1 MAISCWIQY
10 LSGMEKSDF
19 IPPPS
24 VKDVTL
30 RLARPDERRRWDATM
45 AEHHYLGFQQF
56 AGRGLRYVAEYQK
69 RWLALIGW
77 QSGAFKCRP
86 RDRWIGWRPREQFPR
101 LRLIANNTRLLVLGP
116 PGAIP
121 NLATCVMAANLRRLS
136 ADWQEAFGHPL
147 ELAEAFVDPKQFVG
161 TLYAAGNWRYVGR
174 TRGFSRSNGRY
185 TAPHGHLK
193 KMYVFPLR
201 RGARKRLRSPQPC
214 PSWEPERPEPV
225 RPDAVAVPSLLQE
238 FASIPD
244 HRRGQGRKFKLPT
257 LLAIWELARLS
268 GYRGVDATWRYAC
281 ALNQEELRTLG
292 AWRHKTTGRYHPPSR
307 ATLHRALTET
317 DPESLQ
323 AALNRWVARRQPPKT
338 ALATDGKRLRGAN
351 RQGKAHYETVSL
363 VSHTNAM
370 PVASR
375 VYTEEGGEIAAVL
388 ALLEEVDVHG
398 SVITLDALHTTRNT
412 ALAIRRRHGAH
423 YLFTVKGNAP
433 ETFQTLETI
442 DWDRDAS
449 SHFCENDEKAHG
461 RIEKRRIQVL
471 QPLRGLINY
480 PEVRQVFR
488 VTRKRDQ
495 VKTGEKS
502 IEVAYG
508 MTSLPP
514 EQADAERLLAL
525 NRGHWV
531 VENRNHRPRD
541 TTFGED
547 ACLMHT
553 GHGPSN
559 NATVNNLALAIIFHL
574 GFRQVQAAVQH
585 FAMDR
590 REAICAVTE
599 PG

>member
-1 MAISCWIQY
+1 MA
-10 LSGMEKSDF
+10 KSDF
-19 IPPPS
+19 VAPPS
-24 VKDVTL
+24 VKHVTL

-45 AEHHYLGFQQF
+45 DQHHYLGFRQF
-56 AGRGLRYVAEYQK
+56 AGRGLRYVAEYEK

-77 QSGAFKCRP
+77 QSGAFKCGP
-86 RDRWIGWRPREQFPR
+86 RDRWIGWRPEEQFPR
-101 LRLIANNTRLLVLGP
+101 LRLIANNTRLLVLTP
-116 PGAIP
+116 PGTIP

-136 ADWQEAFGHPL
+136 RDWEETFGHPL
-147 ELAEAFVDPKQFVG
+147 ELAEAFVDPKQFAG
-161 TLYAAGNWRYVGR
+161 TLYAAGNWKSVGR

-185 TAPHGHLK
+185 TKLHGRLK
-193 KMYVFPLR
+193 RMYLYPLR
-201 RGARKRLRSPQPC
+201 RGARKRLRSRAPC
-214 PSWEPERPEPV
+214 PSWEPERTDPVPPEGIEL
-225 RPDAVAVPSLLQE
+225 PSLLQE

-244 HRRGQGRKFKLPT
+244 HRRAQGRKFQLPT

-268 GYRGVDATWRYAC
+268 GYRGVDATWRYARS
-281 ALNQEELRTLG
+281 LSQKDLRLLS
-292 AWRHKTTGRYHPPSR
+292 AWRHPSTGRHHPPSR
-307 ATLHRALTET
+307 ATLHRAMTDT
-317 DPESLQ
+317 DPETFQ
-323 AALNRWVARRQPPKT
+323 AAVNRWVERRQPPKT

-351 RQGKAHYETVSL
+351 RHEEAYYETVSL
-363 VSHTNAM
+363 VSHADAM
-370 PVASR
+370 PIASR
-375 VYTEEGGEIAAVL
+375 VYHEEGGEIAAVR
-388 ALLEEVDVHG
+388 ALLEDVDVRG

-433 ETFQTLETI
+433 ETFETLETI
-442 DWDRDAS
+442 DWDRDAT
-449 SHFCENDEKAHG
+449 SHFSENDDKAHG

-471 QPLRGLINY
+471 QPLAGLINY
-480 PEVRQVFR
+480 PSVRQIFR
-488 VTRKRDQ
+488 ILRKRTR
-495 VKTGEKS
+495 VKTGKES
-502 IEVAYG
+502 IEIAYG

-514 EQADAERLLAL
+514 EKADAERLLAL

-559 NATVNNLALAIIFHL
+559 NSIVNQTALAIIFHR
-574 GFRQVQAAVQH
+574 GFTLVQAAVQH

-590 REAICAVTE
+590 QAAIRAVTE